1 MSENTLDSFPNEDN
15 RPFDLLS
22 DNLASNDRRDPLNSL
37 SQINSTNST
46 NSADSTSQPL
56 SSGALN
62 NTNLLGFDV
71 ERPKNNTFEGGTF
84 APPMPD
90 FLGNQN
96 NGYVSP
102 QLYDTIADI
111 SRVTI
116 LDTFKKVTIDGV
128 VPQIS
133 SSTIDFSLNT
143 TPRSSDITNVG
154 TSFSASDNLST
165 PIPAGNK
172 AVDGNDFFINTL
184 KQQNQTIEVLLKR
197 LGSLEEIFI
206 PPESAEETDDNDYV
220 EKNIK
225 DAKSLMARI
234 LYDPETKINTPQTKT
249 TTNNIGKDVELGT
262 TTSETY
268 KSTTQN
274 VSTKLSGDVVQEIKE
289 LSKEQNKNIEGIKYA
304 PNKITPDLPETANPE
319 SVAIDDS
326 SETANPNSKALEDSS
341 ETANPNSR
349 ALKDSSETANPNSR
363 ALKDSSE
370 TANPNSRPLKKDD
383 ADGQKEGGGGS
394 DKKDVKDEG
403 TQIDAKEVAS
413 AFPVKMRR
421 ADLKDPVIAFMM
433 SAGIDDIDDNA
444 GNNLFKPQNGT
455 SPFTTMEYWYPDVF
469 PKMPSTKGVYGLGV
483 ELKEDDGVPELK
495 WLEIED
501 CSS

>member
-1 MSENTLDSFPNEDN
+1 VSENTLDSFPNEDN

-96 NGYVSP
+96 NGNVSP

-133 SSTIDFSLNT
+133 SSTIDFSLNN

-234 LYDPETKINTPQTKT
+234 LYDPETKINTPQNKT

-268 KSTTQN
+268 KPTTQN

-326 SETANPNSKALEDSS
+326 SETANPNSRALEDSS

-349 ALKDSSETANPNSR
+349 ELKDSSETANPNSR

-383 ADGQKEGGGGS
+383 GDGRKEKGEGS

-403 TQIDAKEVAS
+403 TQLDAKEIAS
-413 AFPVKMRR
+413 AFPIKMRR

-433 SAGIDDIDDNA
+433 SAGMDDINNGAD
-444 GNNLFKPQNGT
+444 NNLFKPQNGT
-455 SPFTTMEYWYPDVF
+455 SHFTTNEYWYPDVF
-469 PKMPSTKGVYGLGV
+469 PKMPTNNGIFVLGV
-483 ELKEDDGVPELK
+483 NIQGETPDLLWIKTDQ
-495 WLEIED
+495 
-501 CSS
+501 C